1 MSRGTVKVHLAHI
14 YRKLAVA
21 NRAELAASAA
31 RHGRLSAD

>member
-1 MSRGTVKVHLAHI
+1 MSRSTVKAHLAHI

-31 RHGRLSAD
+31 RHSRPAAD